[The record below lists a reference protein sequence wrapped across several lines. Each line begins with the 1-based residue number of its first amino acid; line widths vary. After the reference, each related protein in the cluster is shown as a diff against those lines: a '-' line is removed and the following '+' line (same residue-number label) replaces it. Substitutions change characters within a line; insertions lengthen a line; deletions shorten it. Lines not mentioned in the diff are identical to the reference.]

1 VTPTGPAGRCTA
13 RRRPRTTF
21 TRARSASEPVGRSR
35 PLVRSATGASNE
47 LALTDAGAALVRR
60 LRPEH
65 DEFLAAQFDVL
76 DDDEMSIRSTSSWG
90 APSLRLLHNAQER
103 RPSVCTSQTQA

>member
-76 DDDEMSIRSTSSWG
+76 DDDE
-90 APSLRLLHNAQER
+90 LHQLATLWAKVSD
-103 RPSVCTSQTQA
+103 PV